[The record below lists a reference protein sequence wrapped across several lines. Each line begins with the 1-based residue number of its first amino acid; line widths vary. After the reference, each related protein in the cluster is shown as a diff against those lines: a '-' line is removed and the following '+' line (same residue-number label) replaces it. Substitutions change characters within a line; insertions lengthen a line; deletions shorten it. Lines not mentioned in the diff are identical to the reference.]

1 MYSTDVIRNSDGAIN
16 RIVVS
21 LNRPIFENLVKGV
34 GGAQEHEKFLYN
46 GDYGAWVDMLSIKNG
61 DVMDFI
67 NTLVRDHVLP
77 ADRYINAGLSYADQE
92 NPADDADPFLINTAF
107 GYDTMMHEH
116 DTVYSQYLLSETECE
131 GSNRLIVDHD
141 ALTVI
146 ADHVGLFTMFMNIRK
161 SMYILATLD
170 HSVKDYATSI
180 FPIISVENGYQIL
193 NLLKTVSSVG
203 LMIASADGA
212 NQYRFTADTTVDAAV
227 TADEHSA
234 ISIVRDQIKTEYEV
248 KNRALARNYDR
259 QIAKLQNDLDTE
271 RAQKYTSSMKFISRL
286 YEQGWR
292 LTDAGNGITYPG
304 RIYAEHVLYSG
315 RLYPLPAELQEKFF
329 VEDLFVPLDTYIH
342 DVVGRGF
349 FPHVER
355 TMGRNQSYVCIG
367 DLGGARFERILDL
380 VGNLKTINVHSM
392 FDNAAATAINCLIGH
407 MSGRYYNSEGI
418 ANNDNA
424 YVREIMT
431 VCGTTCYNNI
441 TNQIANTDVAESG
454 EIFRV

>member
-1 MYSTDVIRNSDGAIN
+1 MYSTEVFRNSDGAIN

-34 GGAQEHEKFLYN
+34 GGTQEYEKLLYN
-46 GDYGAWVDMLSIKNG
+46 GEYGSWVDMLSVKNG
-61 DVMDFI
+61 DVIDFI

-116 DTVYSQYLLSETECE
+116 DTVYSQYLLPETECE
-131 GSNRLIVDHD
+131 GSNRLIVDHN

-161 SMYILATLD
+161 SMYIIATLD
-170 HSVKDYATSI
+170 NSVKDYATSI
-180 FPIISVENGYQIL
+180 FPVVPVENGYQIL

-203 LMIASADGA
+203 LTLTSADG
-212 NQYRFTADTTVDAAV
+212 NHHYQFTAEPTVDATV
-227 TADEHSA
+227 TADEYNA
-234 ISIVRDQIKTEYEV
+234 VTIVRDQIKAEYEV
-248 KNRALARNYDR
+248 KIRALTRNYDG
-259 QIAKLQNDLDTE
+259 QITKLQHDLAAE
-271 RAQKYTSSMKFISRL
+271 RANKYSSSLRFIGRL

-292 LTDAGNGITYPG
+292 LTDTGNRITFPG
-304 RIYAEHVLYSG
+304 RIYAEYVLYSG
-315 RLYPLPAELQEKFF
+315 KLYPLPDELREKFF
-329 VEDLFVPLDTYIH
+329 VENLFVPIDSSIH
-342 DVVGRGF
+342 DVTGIGF

-355 TMGRNQSYVCIG
+355 VMGSNPSYVCIG
-367 DLGGARFERILDL
+367 DLGGMQFERILDL

-392 FDNAAATAINCLIGH
+392 FDNAATAAINCLIGH
-407 MSGRYYNSEGI
+407 MSGRFYDDKGVAEHSNS
-418 ANNDNA
+418 
-424 YVREIMT
+424 YVEDVMT
-431 VCGTTCYNNI
+431 LCGTTYYNFI
-441 TNQIANTDVAESG
+441 TKQVTNTNAESG

>member
-1 MYSTDVIRNSDGAIN
+1 MYSTEVFRNSDGAIN

-34 GGAQEHEKFLYN
+34 GGTQEYEKLLYN
-46 GDYGAWVDMLSIKNG
+46 GEYGAWVDMLSVKNG
-61 DVMDFI
+61 DVIDFI

-116 DTVYSQYLLSETECE
+116 DTVYSQYLLPETECE
-131 GSNRLIVDHD
+131 GSNRLIVDHN

-161 SMYILATLD
+161 SMYIIATLD
-170 HSVKDYATSI
+170 HTVTAYATSI
-180 FPIISVENGYQIL
+180 FPIVPVENGYQIL
-193 NLLKTVSSVG
+193 NLLKTVLSVG
-203 LMIASADGA
+203 LTLTSADG
-212 NQYRFTADTTVDAAV
+212 NHHYQFTAEPTVDVEV
-227 TADEHSA
+227 TADEHNA
-234 ISIVRDQIKTEYEV
+234 VTIVRDQIKAEYDV
-248 KNRALARNYDR
+248 KIRTLTRNYDG
-259 QIAKLQNDLDTE
+259 QITKLQHDLAAE
-271 RAQKYTSSMKFISRL
+271 RANKYSSSLRFIGRL

-292 LTDAGNGITYPG
+292 LTDTGNGITFPG

-315 RLYPLPAELQEKFF
+315 KLYPLPDELREKFF
-329 VEDLFVPLDTYIH
+329 VENLFVPIDSSIH
-342 DVVGRGF
+342 DVTGIGF

-355 TMGRNQSYVCIG
+355 GMGSNPSNVCIG
-367 DLGGARFERILDL
+367 DLDGMQFERILDL

-392 FDNAAATAINCLIGH
+392 FDNAATAAINCLIGH
-407 MSGRYYNSEGI
+407 MSGRYYDSDGI
-418 ANNDNA
+418 AEHRNS
-424 YVREIMT
+424 YVKDVMT
-431 VCGTTCYNNI
+431 LCGTTYYNFI
-441 TNQIANTDVAESG
+441 TKQVTNTNAESG

>member
-1 MYSTDVIRNSDGAIN
+1 MYSTDVNRNSDGAIN
-16 RIVVS
+16 RIIVS

-61 DVMDFI
+61 DVVDFI

-77 ADRYINAGLSYADQE
+77 ADQYINAGLSYTDQQ
-92 NPADDADPFLINTAF
+92 NLDDDTDMFEVDAAF

-116 DTVYSQYLLSETECE
+116 EAVYTQHLLSETECE
-131 GSNRLIVDHD
+131 GSNRLINAHN
-141 ALTVI
+141 AMTVI

-180 FPIISVENGYQIL
+180 FPIIQVENGYQIL

-203 LMIASADGA
+203 LTIASADGA
-212 NQYRFTADTTVDAAV
+212 NQYRFTADIPVDAAV
-227 TADEHSA
+227 TADEHNT
-234 ISIVRDQIKTEYEV
+234 ISIVRDQIKTEYEI
-248 KNRALARNYDR
+248 KNRALARNYDG
-259 QIAKLQNDLDTE
+259 QIAKLQHDLDTE

-292 LTDAGNGITYPG
+292 LTDAGNGITYPD
-304 RIYAEHVLYSG
+304 RIYAEYVLCSG

-329 VEDLFVPLDTYIH
+329 VENLFVPLNTSIH

-367 DLGGARFERILDL
+367 DLSGARFERILDL

-392 FDNAAATAINCLIGH
+392 YDNSAAAAINCLIGH

-418 ANNDNA
+418 ANHDNA
-424 YVREIMT
+424 YVQEIMT

-441 TNQIANTDVAESG
+441 TNQIANTDAAESG
-454 EIFRV
+454 EIFRM

>member
-1 MYSTDVIRNSDGAIN
+1 MYSTEVFRNSDGAIN

-34 GGAQEHEKFLYN
+34 GGTQEYEKLLYN
-46 GDYGAWVDMLSIKNG
+46 GEYGAWVDMLSVKNG
-61 DVMDFI
+61 DVIDFI

-180 FPIISVENGYQIL
+180 FPIVSVENGYQIL
-193 NLLKTVSSVG
+193 NLLKTISSVG

-234 ISIVRDQIKTEYEV
+234 ISIVRDQIKAEYDV
-248 KNRALARNYDR
+248 KIRTLTRNYDG
-259 QIAKLQNDLDTE
+259 QITKLQHDLAAE
-271 RAQKYTSSMKFISRL
+271 RANKYSSSLRFIGRL

-292 LTDAGNGITYPG
+292 LTDTGNGITFPG

-315 RLYPLPAELQEKFF
+315 KLYPLPDELREKFF
-329 VEDLFVPLDTYIH
+329 VENLFVPINSSIR
-342 DVVGRGF
+342 DVTGIGF
-349 FPHVER
+349 FPHVEK
-355 TMGRNQSYVCIG
+355 TMGSDPSYVCIG
-367 DLGGARFERILDL
+367 DLGGMQFERILDL

-392 FDNAAATAINCLIGH
+392 FDNAANAAINCLIGH
-407 MSGRYYNSEGI
+407 MSSRYYDSDGI
-418 ANNDNA
+418 AEHRNS
-424 YVREIMT
+424 YVKDVMT
-431 VCGTTCYNNI
+431 LCGTTYYNFI
-441 TNQIANTDVAESG
+441 TKQVTNTNAESG

>member
-1 MYSTDVIRNSDGAIN
+1 MYSTEVFRNSDGAIN

-34 GGAQEHEKFLYN
+34 GGTQEYEKLLYN
-46 GDYGAWVDMLSIKNG
+46 GEYGSWVDMLSVKNG
-61 DVMDFI
+61 DVIDFI

-116 DTVYSQYLLSETECE
+116 DTVYSQYLLPETECE
-131 GSNRLIVDHD
+131 GSNRLIVDHN

-161 SMYILATLD
+161 SMYIIATLD
-170 HSVKDYATSI
+170 HTVTAYATSI
-180 FPIISVENGYQIL
+180 FPIVPVENGYQIL
-193 NLLKTVSSVG
+193 NLLKTVLSVG
-203 LMIASADGA
+203 LTLTSADG
-212 NQYRFTADTTVDAAV
+212 NHHYQFTAEPTVDVEV
-227 TADEHSA
+227 TADEHNA
-234 ISIVRDQIKTEYEV
+234 VTIVRDQIKAEYDV
-248 KNRALARNYDR
+248 KIRTLTRNYDG
-259 QIAKLQNDLDTE
+259 QITKLQHDLAAE
-271 RAQKYTSSMKFISRL
+271 RANKYSSSLRFIGRL

-292 LTDAGNGITYPG
+292 LTDTGNGITFPG

-315 RLYPLPAELQEKFF
+315 KLYPLPDELREKFF
-329 VEDLFVPLDTYIH
+329 VENLFVPIDSSIH
-342 DVVGRGF
+342 DVTGIGF

-355 TMGRNQSYVCIG
+355 VMGSNPSYVCIG
-367 DLGGARFERILDL
+367 DLGGMQFERILDL

-392 FDNAAATAINCLIGH
+392 FDNAASAAINCLIGH
-407 MSGRYYNSEGI
+407 MSGRFYDDKGVAEHSNS
-418 ANNDNA
+418 
-424 YVREIMT
+424 YVEDVMT
-431 VCGTTCYNNI
+431 LCGTTYYNFI
-441 TNQIANTDVAESG
+441 TKQVTNTNAESG